1 MDSRMI
7 YDIMHDIGLVPEFDL
22 MINTLLFFIIM
33 MGFLVIVVFS
43 KKYSYLKDSI
53 DRFF

>member
-22 MINTLLFFIIM
+22 MINTLLF
-33 MGFLVIVVFS
+33 LS
-43 KKYSYLKDSI
+43 S
-53 DRFF
+53 